1 MTPLEIQRAKIRF
14 SGYDL
19 SATLVKLDGS
29 EPAYLIV
36 RPNVSLQDLILLE
49 GQLPGPSID
58 PVKITR

>member
-1 MTPLEIQRAKIRF
+1 MTPLEIQRAKKRF

-36 RPNVSLQDLILLE
+36 QTTISHQDRVFLE
-49 GQLPGPSID
+49 GPQPGPSMD
-58 PVKITR
+58 PVRITK